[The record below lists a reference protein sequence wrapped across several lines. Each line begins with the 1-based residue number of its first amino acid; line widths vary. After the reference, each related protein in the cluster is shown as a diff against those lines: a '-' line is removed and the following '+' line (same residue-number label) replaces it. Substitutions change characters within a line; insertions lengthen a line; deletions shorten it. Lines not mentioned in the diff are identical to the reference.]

1 MTVYCEHCQEDQL
14 SFSIH
19 HHWDTWQR
27 SRFLD
32 VRRGRI
38 VLCASAPRLS
48 IWQYIHNWICD
59 ELCEPDI
66 CDINKYG
73 TTERDDHENNHS
85 DFVINITAFRDA
97 DCQNVNKYDKNEEVF
112 FIYLF
117 SIQTF
122 REVKHFFIIFQIHS
136 PAWCTFIFT
145 SWPNTKAWQLEERQ
159 QRSWDKEDRFLSI
172 CLNKM
177 YFPLFSSSHIQRR
190 RQWDHLNY
198 A

>member
-1 MTVYCEHCQEDQL
+1 MIASQIILSQYFPGMRMCDVWCCVKNNLSACRKLWERFRVTVYCEHCQENQL

-38 VLCASAPRLS
+38 VLYASASRLS
-48 IWQYIHNWICD
+48 IWQYIHNWIFD
-59 ELCEPDI
+59 EPCEPDI

-85 DFVINITAFRDA
+85 HFVINITAFRDA
-97 DCQNVNKYDKNEEVF
+97 DCQNVNKYDKNEVF
-112 FIYLF
+112 FYYYLF

-122 REVKHFFIIFQIHS
+122 REV
-136 PAWCTFIFT
+136 
-145 SWPNTKAWQLEERQ
+145 NL
-159 QRSWDKEDRFLSI
+159 
-172 CLNKM
+172 
-177 YFPLFSSSHIQRR
+177 
-190 RQWDHLNY
+190 
-198 A
+198 